1 MRARSILALLLLAL
15 LLGACGSETA
25 APAAEAS
32 PASEPPAV
40 SAAPE
45 TEPSLAP
52 EEDGALS
59 LEESQAMARFLN
71 AGRALLEDGALYCYD
86 FDEHWESALAS
97 YSWKKGE
104 LGEYKVLARGCVP
117 EYLCHAAGALY
128 YIDRLTGALERVP
141 EKGGEREILWE
152 GPCTDLSLREE
163 RLYLCDGAGRFLS
176 LDLDGGDEQVLL
188 PGPCAWA
195 YPLEGAILYRDLGDE
210 GRLHLRD
217 RESGEDRALTDGAA
231 WAPLLLDGQLW
242 YQDDTGLH
250 SRALAGGPV
259 RDVQLPEAEGDIE
272 LLPLAEGLLL
282 RGIRDGIGPE
292 QWEGPPGGPYQ
303 QMARGYRVCDWL
315 GGGYR
320 IDTIYEPDRRIR
332 CFLLTGED
340 GTEISFLAGH
350 TL

>member
-1 MRARSILALLLLAL
+1 MRARTILALLLLAL
-15 LLGACGSETA
+15 LLGACGTEAA
-25 APAAEAS
+25 APAEEAS
-32 PASEPPAV
+32 T
-40 SAAPE
+40 APE
-45 TEPSLAP
+45 TPAESAIPDEEPDPVPVA
-52 EEDGALS
+52 EDALS
-59 LEESQAMARFLN
+59 LAESQAMARFLN

-86 FDEHWESALAS
+86 FDERWESALAH
-97 YSWKKGE
+97 YSWKEGA
-104 LGEYKVLARGCVP
+104 LGDYKVLARGCVP

-141 EKGGEREILWE
+141 EKGGEREILRE
-152 GPCTDLSLREE
+152 GPCADLSLREE
-163 RLYLCDGAGRFLS
+163 RLYLCDEAGRFLS

-188 PGPCAWA
+188 QGPCAWA
-195 YPLEGAILYRDLGDE
+195 YPLEGAILYRDLDDE

-217 RESGEDRALTDGAA
+217 RESGEDWALTEGAA
-231 WAPLLLDGQLW
+231 RAPLLLGGQLW
-242 YQDDTGLH
+242 YQDAEGLH
-250 SRALAGGPV
+250 SRDLAGGPV
-259 RDVQLPEAEGDIE
+259 RDVQLPETEGDVE

-315 GGGYR
+315 GDGYR

-332 CFLLTGED
+332 CFLLIGED